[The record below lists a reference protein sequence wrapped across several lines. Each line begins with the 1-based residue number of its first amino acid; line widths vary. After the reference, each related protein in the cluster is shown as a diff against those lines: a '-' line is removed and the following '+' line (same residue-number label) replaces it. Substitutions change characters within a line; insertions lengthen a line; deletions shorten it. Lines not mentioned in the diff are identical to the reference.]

1 MKWLALSLL
10 AINVFVWFAGD
21 LWIPDRTRMVATAQT
36 LPRISTLKLDADV
49 PSSDANGVEGDP
61 GSEVTGDVESEVKSD
76 VESDVKSD
84 VESDVKSDVSG
95 ASVLQTCVRLGWFE
109 TADGAREVYRSL
121 GSPGGVYA
129 IREQERAL
137 EPLHWVIIPP
147 QPEDDAL
154 RLFNDLQRR
163 GIDSYLVTRGENAN
177 AISLGLFQSRAAAE
191 RILEAKKRQNLNAIL
206 ANFPR
211 NQLRYALVF
220 EVSRAGN
227 ANAGD
232 GWVRDYQDNFDMV
245 EISRCEGIATTPEN
259 P

>member
-1 MKWLALSLL
+1 M
-10 AINVFVWFAGD
+10 AINVFIWVAGD

-61 GSEVTGDVESEVKSD
+61 GSEVTGEVT
-76 VESDVKSD
+76 
-84 VESDVKSDVSG
+84 SDVKSDVSG

-206 ANFPR
+206 ANFQR
-211 NQLRYALVF
+211 NQLSYALGF
-220 EVSRAGN
+220 EVSSPAN
-227 ANAGD
+227 SNAGD
-232 GWVRDYQDNFDMV
+232 GWARDYQDNFDMV
-245 EISRCEGIATTPEN
+245 EIGRCEGIATTPEN

>member
-1 MKWLALSLL
+1 MKWLVLSLM
-10 AINVFVWFAGD
+10 AINVFIWVAGD

-36 LPRISTLKLDADV
+36 LPRVSTLKLDADV
-49 PSSDANGVEGDP
+49 PSSDTNRIKGDP
-61 GSEVTGDVESEVKSD
+61 GSKVI
-76 VESDVKSD
+76 
-84 VESDVKSDVSG
+84 
-95 ASVLQTCVRLGWFE
+95 LQTCVRLGWFE
-109 TADGAREVYRSL
+109 TVDGAREAYRSL

-137 EPLHWVIIPP
+137 KPLHWVIIPP

-206 ANFPR
+206 ANFQR
-211 NQLRYALVF
+211 NQLSYALGF
-220 EVSRAGN
+220 EVSSPAN
-227 ANAGD
+227 SNAGD
-232 GWVRDYQDNFDMV
+232 GWARDYQDNFDMV